1 MWVGLLKGLVS
12 LAARVAGVVE
22 KRQLM
27 DAGAAKATLRGLRDA
42 QSIIDRARRARQSVD
57 DDDIMRDQYNRDIPR
72 SDREDDL

>member
-12 LAARVAGVVE
+12 LAARVAGIVE

-27 DAGAAKATLRGLRDA
+27 DAGAAQATLRGLRDA